1 MSGVDWTILGVFVA
15 LVLAV
20 GADIY
25 STSDLHRRRQFDQRV
40 REGDKRRLKAAL
52 GRRKP

>member
-1 MSGVDWTILGVFVA
+1 MSGVDWAILGVFVA
-15 LVLAV
+15 LVLGVA
-20 GADIY
+20 ADIY
-25 STSDLHRRRQFDQRV
+25 STSDMRHRRQFDRRV